1 MSHSKL
7 VISVSDNPPDRA
19 PRYPGKFNRNNIGG
33 TTMTRDEWLQNHT
46 DIWVM
51 YMKDKPAYKQSYLSV
66 RARVLHSH
74 LSLTLSNLYRGKVED
89 KKCRKLLQHVEQWL
103 LGVKQDIA
111 EQEQMEEEHAHR
123 DEKGEETRGMV
134 IGERGE
140 DEREKYEREKYERG
154 ENKGGKDHIGDE
166 DDEEMDWGSEET
178 CEEWEPESQRK
189 NRTKNEYEVKKNAE

>member
-1 MSHSKL
+1 MEIFTLTSFVFLELPLLSEFSRHFCNFLLFSVQLRVGLFSEMSHSKL

-19 PRYPGKFNRNNIGG
+19 PRYPGKFNRNNIAG

-46 DIWVM
+46 DRWVM

-89 KKCRKLLQHVEQWL
+89 KKCRKLLQDAEQRL
-103 LGVKQDIA
+103 LGVEQDRA

-123 DEKGEETRGMV
+123 DEKGDETRGMV
-134 IGERGE
+134 IGEMGE
-140 DEREKYEREKYERG
+140 DEREKYERERHERG
-154 ENKGGKDHIGDE
+154 EEH
-166 DDEEMDWGSEET
+166 SE
-178 CEEWEPESQRK
+178 P
-189 NRTKNEYEVKKNAE
+189 